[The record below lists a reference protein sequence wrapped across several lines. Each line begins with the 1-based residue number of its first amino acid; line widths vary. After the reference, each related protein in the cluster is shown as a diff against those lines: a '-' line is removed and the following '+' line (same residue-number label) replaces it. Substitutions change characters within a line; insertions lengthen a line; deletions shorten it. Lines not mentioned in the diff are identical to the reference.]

1 MRKEEKRRQL
11 VEEAL
16 PEAGLSV
23 FHPSLSPFPSSLLL
37 IHPSIA
43 LWIGDALVWF
53 CPCFALLCHH
63 VTLPANKM
71 NMNMKMREKRRNW
84 QCQMPKAATV
94 KKKKRHRA
102 HHHSSRTPT
111 PYTYSRILVYYYQM
125 GYLYVASTA
134 PKKAKRRPMGN
145 GRRGRHVWSHTRS
158 RGVGPHAHCPLP
170 TNHRSAF
177 FYYYFCASCPLVSS
191 TSPAAA
197 SLPNPGSPRPR
208 LPRLRLSVS
217 D

>member
-1 MRKEEKRRQL
+1 M
-11 VEEAL
+11 VL
-16 PEAGLSV
+16 P
-23 FHPSLSPFPSSLLL
+23 LL
-37 IHPSIA
+37 
-43 LWIGDALVWF
+43 
-53 CPCFALLCHH
+53 CFALPSRDSACEQDEHEH
-63 VTLPANKM
+63 EDE
-71 NMNMKMREKRRNW
+71 REEKKLA
-84 QCQMPKAATV
+84 MPNAKSSHS

-208 LPRLRLSVS
+208 LPRL
-217 D
+217 

>member
-1 MRKEEKRRQL
+1 
-11 VEEAL
+11 
-16 PEAGLSV
+16 
-23 FHPSLSPFPSSLLL
+23 
-37 IHPSIA
+37 
-43 LWIGDALVWF
+43 
-53 CPCFALLCHH
+53 
-63 VTLPANKM
+63 M

-94 KKKKRHRA
+94 KKKKG
-102 HHHSSRTPT
+102 T
-111 PYTYSRILVYYYQM
+111 PYTYSRILVYYNQM
-125 GYLYVASTA
+125 GYLSVASTA